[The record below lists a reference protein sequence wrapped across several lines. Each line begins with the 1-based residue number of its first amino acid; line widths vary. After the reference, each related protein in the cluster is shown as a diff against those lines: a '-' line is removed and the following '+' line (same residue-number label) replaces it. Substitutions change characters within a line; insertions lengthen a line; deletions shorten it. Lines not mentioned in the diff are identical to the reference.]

1 MPMGTRKVSYCLDK
15 SMDKRVRNQRIRV
28 LLLIPH
34 LGGGGA
40 EQVTALL
47 ARGLSPEKY
56 EIHLGLITQ
65 AGAEGEALPPWVT
78 VHGLGAQRVRAGSL
92 RLLGLV
98 RRLRPEVVLSGMAHL
113 NFLVLLLRPLFP
125 RGTRVLVRQ
134 NATVSA
140 ALASGRLPFYTRLL
154 YRLLYPLADRVIC
167 QSQAMADDLTG
178 EVGIGPEL
186 VAVLPNPIDFAGI
199 RAGRNK
205 PYVWNGPGPHLL
217 AVGRLA
223 PEKGFDLLLEAL
235 TEIRR
240 EFPLADLV
248 IAGAGPEEA
257 ALRLQCHALGLDNA
271 VVFAGRVNNPYR
283 FFAGA
288 SLFVLS
294 SRHEGM
300 PNALL
305 EAAAAGLP
313 LVALPASGG
322 VVDLLRNRAG
332 AWLAPEISAP
342 SLAEVLTSALRGL
355 RPGARFRHPFADDS
369 KSRSGRLHPAGSSR
383 RVGAERVGAPDTTGF
398 PTTI

>member
-1 MPMGTRKVSYCLDK
+1 VSYCRGKL
-15 SMDKRVRNQRIRV
+15 MNQRIRV

-40 EQVTALL
+40 EKVTALL

-56 EIHLGLITQ
+56 DVHLGLVTQ
-65 AGAEGEALPPWVT
+65 AHAEGEPLPPWVT
-78 VHGLGAQRVRAGSL
+78 VHGLGAPRVRAGAG
-92 RLLGLV
+92 RLLALV

-113 NFLVLLLRPLFP
+113 NFLVLMLRPLFP
-125 RGTRVLVRQ
+125 RGTHVLVRQ

-167 QSQAMADDLTG
+167 QSEAMADDLTG
-178 EVGIGPEL
+178 EVGIGREL

-199 RAGRNK
+199 RAGSRE
-205 PYVWNGPGPHLL
+205 PYAWDGPGPHLL

-235 TEIRR
+235 AEIRH
-240 EFPLADLV
+240 EFPRANLV
-248 IAGAGPEEA
+248 IAGAGPEKA
-257 ALRLQCHALGLDNA
+257 ALLLQCRSLGLDDA
-271 VVFAGRVNNPYR
+271 VVFAGHVNRPYR

-322 VVDLLRNRAG
+322 VADLLRNCAG

-342 SLAEVLTSALRGL
+342 SLARVLAEALRAL
-355 RPGARFRHPFADDS
+355 RPGARFRHPFTADPEN
-369 KSRSGRLHPAGSSR
+369 RRGRKLAADRSR
-383 RVGAERVGAPDTTGF
+383 RVRASCVGTPDPVGH
-398 PTTI
+398 PKTI

>member
-1 MPMGTRKVSYCLDK
+1 VSYCLGK
-15 SMDKRVRNQRIRV
+15 PMNQRIRV

-40 EQVTALL
+40 EKVTALL

-56 EIHLGLITQ
+56 DVHLGLVTQ
-65 AGAEGEALPPWVT
+65 AQAEGELLPPWVT
-78 VHGLGAQRVRAGSL
+78 VHALGAQRVRAGAL

-98 RRLRPEVVLSGMAHL
+98 RKVRPDVVLSGMAHL
-113 NFLVLLLRPLFP
+113 NFMVLLLRPLFP
-125 RGTRVLVRQ
+125 RGTHVLVRQ
-134 NATVSA
+134 NGTVSA

-167 QSQAMADDLTG
+167 QSQAMADDLKG
-178 EVGIGPEL
+178 EVGIGPEMI
-186 VAVLPNPIDFAGI
+186 AVLPNPIDFAGI
-199 RAGRNK
+199 RAGGQE
-205 PYVWNGPGPHLL
+205 PYAWDGPGPHLL

-235 TEIRR
+235 AEIRR
-240 EFPLADLV
+240 AFPRADLV

-257 ALRLQCHALGLDNA
+257 ALRLQCHSLRLDNA
-271 VVFAGRVNNPYR
+271 VVFAGHVNRPYR
-283 FFAGA
+283 FFTGA

-322 VVDLLRNRAG
+322 VADLLRNCAG
-332 AWLAPEISAP
+332 TWLAPEISAS
-342 SLAEVLTSALRGL
+342 SLARVLAAALRVLT
-355 RPGARFRHPFADDS
+355 PGARFRYSFAADPKVRRNPRAGRPS
-369 KSRSGRLHPAGSSR
+369 RVRSGS
-383 RVGAERVGAPDTTGF
+383 VGASGPSRF
-398 PTTI
+398 PKPI

>member
-1 MPMGTRKVSYCLDK
+1 M
-15 SMDKRVRNQRIRV
+15 NQRIRV
-28 LLLIPH
+28 LLVIPH

-56 EIHLGLITQ
+56 DVHLGLVTQ
-65 AGAEGEALPPWVT
+65 AQAEDEPLPPWVT
-78 VHGLGAQRVRAGSL
+78 VHGIGARRVRAGAL
-92 RLLGLV
+92 RLLALV
-98 RRLRPEVVLSGMAHL
+98 RRLRPDVVLSGMAHL

-140 ALASGRLPFYTRLL
+140 DLASGRLPFYTRLL
-154 YRLLYPLADRVIC
+154 YRLLYPLADRIIC

-186 VAVLPNPIDFAGI
+186 VTVLPNPIDFEGI
-199 RAGRNK
+199 RAGLHK
-205 PYVWNGPGPHLL
+205 PYNWSGPGPHLL

-223 PEKGFDLLLEAL
+223 PEKGFDLLLKAL
-235 TEIRR
+235 AEIRR
-240 EFPLADLV
+240 EFPRADLV
-248 IAGAGPEEA
+248 IAGAGPEDGE
-257 ALRLQCHALGLDNA
+257 LRQRCRSLGLDDA
-271 VVFAGRVNNPYR
+271 VVFAGHVSRPYR

-322 VVDLLRNRAG
+322 VVDLLRSCPG
-332 AWLAPEISAP
+332 AWIAPEISAV
-342 SLAEVLTSALRGL
+342 SLAGALTEALL
-355 RPGARFRHPFADDS
+355 ALKPGMRFRHPFVADPKDQARQVLPA
-369 KSRSGRLHPAGSSR
+369 SRSR
-383 RVGAERVGAPDTTGF
+383 RVRVGRVGVPDATGF
-398 PTTI
+398 PKTI